1 MASTGEQAWRP
12 LEKTFAVI
20 KPDAV
25 RAGSTSAILKAAE
38 DAGFVVVCSKETR
51 LTPDRAGEFY
61 AEHRGKHFFPGLV
74 EFMSGGPIVALCL
87 AKTDAI
93 KDWRTLMG
101 PTNTQAARE
110 SAPRSLRARF
120 GTDGTQNATHGS
132 DSPASAA
139 RELKFFFPNAI
150 LDPVP
155 EGAAAREYIQA
166 ELTPV
171 LVKGFAALCKEK
183 PSAQK
188 LEAIQWLADWLRENN
203 PRRPNAFAEDELELD
218 PADED
223 AGDFETARA
232 DTAPVDAADVSEAL
246 DDLEEQMKAAVTV
259 QSHFRGHQ
267 ARRNASRDRAAA
279 AGGSAVTV
287 VLESHADADE
297 EHAAAAKLQA
307 TYRGHA
313 SRRETKKMQEEE
325 AQAATRLQ
333 SGFRGF
339 QARREV
345 EERRAERAE
354 LASAATKVQAGF
366 RGHQD
371 RKKIA
376 DMKRAGA
383 GATSAPEQGDG
394 LVGTAES
401 A

>member
-1 MASTGEQAWRP
+1 
-12 LEKTFAVI
+12 
-20 KPDAV
+20 
-25 RAGSTSAILKAAE
+25 
-38 DAGFVVVCSKETR
+38 
-51 LTPDRAGEFY
+51 
-61 AEHRGKHFFPGLV
+61 
-74 EFMSGGPIVALCL
+74 MSGGPIVALCL

-93 KDWRTLMG
+93 KDWRSLMG
-101 PTNTQAARE
+101 PTNTQTARE
-110 SAPRSLRARF
+110 SSPHSLRARF

-183 PSAQK
+183 PSAQR

-203 PRRPNAFAEDELELD
+203 PRKANAFAEEDLALD

-232 DTAPVDAADVSEAL
+232 DVAPVDAADVSEAL